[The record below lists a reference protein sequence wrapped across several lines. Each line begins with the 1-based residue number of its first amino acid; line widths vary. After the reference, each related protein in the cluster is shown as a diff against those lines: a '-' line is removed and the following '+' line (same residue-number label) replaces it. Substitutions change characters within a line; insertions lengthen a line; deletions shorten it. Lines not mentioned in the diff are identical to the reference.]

1 MWSTP
6 VSLALASA
14 DLSDAARSLLSSSPI
29 SSGSFASFST
39 RAATCRRT
47 PAARFRAFTGG
58 EYSSARGGSALSF
71 PVDPLVCG
79 LNPDRV
85 VVHME
90 SGTSVPSP
98 AIMADNA
105 LFMVSGWT
113 STLFKPMR
121 LSVLYVWIVA

>member
-1 MWSTP
+1 M
-6 VSLALASA
+6 
-14 DLSDAARSLLSSSPI
+14 
-29 SSGSFASFST
+29 
-39 RAATCRRT
+39 
-47 PAARFRAFTGG
+47 
-58 EYSSARGGSALSF
+58 SF

-79 LNPDRV
+79 SNPVRV
-85 VVHME
+85 VVRIE

-113 STLFKPMR
+113 STLLRPMR